1 MSDICR
7 LCGIGRPLEYLNN
20 IMDPEI
26 AIQFKLEKSFKILL
40 DEEKLLPQN
49 VCYECIEKL
58 NKSAVF
64 AQSISDVQAMLRDSL
79 KHQLGEFSYENS
91 LFFEEIKTEIR
102 DYEQKSYLNL
112 LPPSGSI
119 NSETILNAK
128 VSLFCSETQIR
139 LIISLQLSVD
149 CQQ

>member
-20 IMDPEI
+20 IMDPDI

-40 DEEKLLPQN
+40 DEDKLLPQN
-49 VCYECIEKL
+49 VCYECIENL

-79 KHQLGEFSYENS
+79 KQQLGEFTYENS

-112 LPPSGSI
+112 LPSGSVI
-119 NSETILNAK
+119 SETVLSSK
-128 VSLFCSETQIR
+128 VSSFASKLK
-139 LIISLQLSVD
+139 LN
-149 CQQ
+149 